1 MADEFDLR
9 STSTRILECAKCD
22 EPVTADA
29 FSGRVTLVCGYCG
42 FEDERELTAG
52 AMPVAT
58 GRPYRGGK
66 GGGRLVVRANL
77 DTPPRGVTKGNREH
91 LREQFVALKRS
102 FPAAAEV
109 DDDDAAQA
117 RVDHELALVWTGT
130 ALAALHLQ
138 GRDPLHARAALEAT
152 LELVT
157 TPVYRA
163 LVLARLARLA
173 AIAEA
178 PELAEKWLSCVPE
191 GLRVPEVASDVKTAE
206 GLIAR
211 ARGDHKGVLRAIG
224 ERDTASDFVG
234 PSRFVALALRVD
246 AHEKLGERRLA
257 RQLWISYSRGNA
269 FVLQG
274 TAAALGLAVETRR
287 ANQRRA
293 LVVLPVGFVT
303 LWALVTMI

>member
-1 MADEFDLR
+1 M
-9 STSTRILECAKCD
+9 
-22 EPVTADA
+22 
-29 FSGRVTLVCGYCG
+29 
-42 FEDERELTAG
+42 
-52 AMPVAT
+52 
-58 GRPYRGGK
+58 
-66 GGGRLVVRANL
+66 
-77 DTPPRGVTKGNREH
+77 
-91 LREQFVALKRS
+91 
-102 FPAAAEV
+102 
-109 DDDDAAQA
+109 
-117 RVDHELALVWTGT
+117 
-130 ALAALHLQ
+130 
-138 GRDPLHARAALEAT
+138 
-152 LELVT
+152 
-157 TPVYRA
+157 
-163 LVLARLARLA
+163 
-173 AIAEA
+173 
-178 PELAEKWLSCVPE
+178 
-191 GLRVPEVASDVKTAE
+191 PEVASDVKTAE

-303 LWALVTMI
+303 LWALVTMILRIIDHEPVGTARLVVGVVGFIVVVASRRL